1 MTYLFSVV
9 SFAFVMSITPGP
21 NNIML
26 WASGAN
32 YGFRRTLPALLGV
45 NVGFSSLIFLCG
57 LGLGAIF
64 EAFPVLQNALK
75 VAGALYLLY
84 LAYRTA
90 TASFG
95 GEVNDQKPL
104 SFLEAASF
112 QYINPKAWV
121 MGLTATGAFSIPQVH
136 FVVSAALVTLVVT
149 VINLPCISVW
159 AAFGTV
165 IGRFLTG
172 RRARFSF
179 NLVMAAL
186 LVGTVALLF

>member
-45 NVGFSSLIFLCG
+45 NIGFSSLIFLCG
-57 LGLGAIF
+57 LGLGAVF
-64 EAFPVLQNALK
+64 ETYPVLQSVLK
-75 VAGALYLLY
+75 VAGGIYLLY

-95 GEVNDQKPL
+95 GEADDRKPL
-104 SFLEAASF
+104 GFLEAASF
-112 QYINPKAWV
+112 QYVNPKAWV
-121 MGLTATGAFSIPQVH
+121 MGLTVMSAFSIPQVH
-136 FVVSAALVTLVVT
+136 FVVSAVLITLVVT

-186 LVGTVALLF
+186 LVATVALLF